1 MYHLRLIKD
10 TTSSQ
15 SYRSNQTATGI
26 NVYYSFDGWYASR
39 LTQVSNMFIMIIVD
53 HLRHHEVEDYVEE
66 SRDSESLLRLGSSTH
81 IDTVSQSKSYQK
93 FHQTFFVY

>member
-1 MYHLRLIKD
+1 
-10 TTSSQ
+10 
-15 SYRSNQTATGI
+15 
-26 NVYYSFDGWYASR
+26 
-39 LTQVSNMFIMIIVD
+39 MFIMITVD